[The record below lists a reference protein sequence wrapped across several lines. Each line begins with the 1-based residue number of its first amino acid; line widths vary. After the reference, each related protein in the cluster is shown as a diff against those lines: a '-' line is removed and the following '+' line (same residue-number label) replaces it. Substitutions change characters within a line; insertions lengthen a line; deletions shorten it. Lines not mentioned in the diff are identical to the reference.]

1 MWQLVILRW
10 DSFVLSIGSVLYGIQ
25 LYIYPNILQDYK
37 VYQVIR
43 EMFDH
48 KSIGL
53 LFMVAGLMKLVG
65 IITNNSRVKFLSV
78 RALIFLWLLFM
89 VAFVITPPPNT
100 VWIMAFMS
108 FMLGLGI
115 IIREE

>member
-25 LYIYPNILQDYK
+25 LYVYPNILQDYK

-48 KSIGL
+48 KIIGAIFIL
-53 LFMVAGLMKLVG
+53 LGILKLVG
-65 IITNNSRVKFLSV
+65 IVLNNRTIKVLAIRGLLFV
-78 RALIFLWLLFM
+78 WLLFM